1 MQSQDCIVRLAN
13 LADEEKIL
21 SLCWL
26 AHEEMP
32 ERSLSPVKVQSMVR
46 QSLTSDQGLI
56 GVVDVGGDVRAMI
69 GLIVSSPWCSE
80 DLEIYDWLAFVR
92 PDCRHLRYFTQ
103 LLLWAKGQ
111 AHRLH
116 LPIVLGFIGDE
127 RVEAKAR
134 AYRRHMPKFGEFFRY
149 HPEKAA

>member
-1 MQSQDCIVRLAN
+1 MQSQDCIVRLAT
-13 LADEEKIL
+13 LADEEQIL
-21 SLCWL
+21 KLCCL
-26 AHEEMP
+26 AHAEMP
-32 ERSLSPVKVQSMVR
+32 ERSLSLPKVQSMVR
-46 QSLTSDQGLI
+46 QSLTTDQGLI
-56 GVVDVGGDVRAMI
+56 GIVKVDNDVRAMI

-111 AHRLH
+111 AHRMQ